1 MIFHQLRFWW
11 CCEKG
16 MRSGPYTLPSGADL
30 SLYVFSSLPLRLPL
44 SWCDDCL
51 SCRVR
56 IAFSFLCVFVYCA
69 VLACGCRDALILR
82 SVCKQAVFRCWSSDF
97 QCVSSV
103 LHLFPPPLTV
113 AGFDVVFCVW
123 VISYLCACLC
133 QWVFPFIIF
142 MFVAAVFNFLLRE
155 VPLAFVT
162 KLVLLVCRAFH
173 FSAKSEWESCWVEYF
188 GCSFL
193 LFVTLNTSSTPFW
206 SAQFLLEDKLITLWD
221 FLVCYFIAFPFLLLI
236 FSLRFFSLV
245 TMCLGMFLLEFVLP
259 EALHFLD
266 LGDCFLSSVMKFF
279 SYHLFRYFL
288 RSFLSPCGPHIM
300 RMLVDLVLSQAS

>member
-1 MIFHQLRFWW
+1 M
-11 CCEKG
+11 
-16 MRSGPYTLPSGADL
+16 S
-30 SLYVFSSLPLRLPL
+30 FSSLPLWFLL
-44 SWCDDCL
+44 LWCDDCL

-56 IAFSFLCVFVYCA
+56 IAFSFLYVFIYCTA
-69 VLACGCRDALILR
+69 LVCGYRDALLPK
-82 SVCKQAVFRCWSSDF
+82 SVCKQAVFRCWSSNF
-97 QCVSSV
+97 RCVSSV

-113 AGFDVVFCVW
+113 AGFDVVFCVG
-123 VISYLCACLC
+123 VISYLYACLC
-133 QWVFPFIIF
+133 RWVFLFIIF
-142 MFVAAVFNFLLRE
+142 MFLVAVFNFLLRE

-236 FSLRFFSLV
+236 FSLFVFSIWLPCVLACSSLSLPCLRRCTSWTWV
-245 TMCLGMFLLEFVLP
+245 TVSFP
-259 EALHFLD
+259 ALWNFSAITSSD
-266 LGDCFLSSVMKFF
+266 IFSGLSSLLV
-279 SYHLFRYFL
+279 
-288 RSFLSPCGPHIM
+288 SPT
-300 RMLVDLVLSQAS
+300 